1 MKVMEAGENY
11 LETILMEQKTHGKVR
26 SVDVANALGYS
37 RPTVCVVMK
46 QFREDDYIEIDQTGY
61 ITLTVK
67 GREIA
72 ERMYERHTI
81 IAEMLIA
88 LGVDEQTALTDS
100 CKIEHDISEKSFECI
115 KKHYKKFKADHA

>member
-1 MKVMEAGENY
+1 MKVLEAGENY
-11 LETILMEQKTHGKVR
+11 LETILIEQQQHGKVR

-46 QFREDDYIEIDQTGY
+46 QFREDDYIEIDEAGY
-61 ITLTVK
+61 ITLTGK

-81 IAEMLIA
+81 IAEMLVA
-88 LGVDEQTALTDS
+88 LGVDEETALTDS
-100 CKIEHDISEKSFECI
+100 CKIEHDLSERSFHCI
-115 KKHYKKFKADHA
+115 KEYYQRLTKD